1 MGRAIDLF
9 VTYRFI
15 KLLVTP
21 FEKTDAYRLGIIDAD
36 GKRILVPG
44 TTNKPTP
51 LRTVEEKSAYTVLHK
66 LVFNIKKIFAKVPG
80 LRTKLGTYAAAL
92 FLLKDTFKESVDDPD
107 IFEKEFMKYLK
118 EQGYE
123 IDDTI
128 SEEVIGFGEVL
139 PKGEYKLANDI
150 LNKEEE
156 ELSAKKGDKVVA
168 FDDEAP
174 VDTILGVD
182 IFPVVH
188 VKTQEKIY
196 SGNEREK
203 IISYT
208 LTSIQTILA
217 QNRFAKIAY
226 EYFKS
231 LKEPYVSP
239 IASNI
244 IKPIILMSLI
254 KLKVKNK
261 LEFTNMNLKK
271 SLNSIKNK
279 IGEILG
285 HYPNLLVNISELTP
299 KAIPSSDII
308 KKYQRNL

>member
-1 MGRAIDLF
+1 M
-9 VTYRFI
+9 TYRFI

-36 GKRILVPG
+36 GKRILEPG
-44 TTNKPTP
+44 TTNKPTT

-128 SEEVIGFGEVL
+128 SEEVIGFGEIL

-196 SGNEREK
+196 VG
-203 IISYT
+203 
-208 LTSIQTILA
+208 
-217 QNRFAKIAY
+217 
-226 EYFKS
+226 
-231 LKEPYVSP
+231 
-239 IASNI
+239 
-244 IKPIILMSLI
+244 
-254 KLKVKNK
+254 
-261 LEFTNMNLKK
+261 LED
-271 SLNSIKNK
+271 
-279 IGEILG
+279 
-285 HYPNLLVNISELTP
+285 LV
-299 KAIPSSDII
+299 
-308 KKYQRNL
+308 Q